1 MKSEIRKPKND
12 VRQISYKFLMWFNKN
27 KMKIWQISQFSISPF
42 KKIENSESR
51 KRFFLLQFLVVYQ
64 TKDSKTKMTSD
75 KQNCNFMT

>member
-1 MKSEIRKPKND
+1 MKPKIRKPKND

-64 TKDSKTKMTSD
+64 TKDSKTRMT
-75 KQNCNFMT
+75 

>member
-64 TKDSKTKMTSD
+64 TKDSKTRMT
-75 KQNCNFMT
+75 